1 MEKMIRMLCLAFAA
15 LVLFGAQGMQMPALP
30 ESTEAKPSLN
40 HWREQLGKAVE
51 L

>member
-30 ESTEAKPSLN
+30 CGELPNSEVVTNVALN
-40 HWREQLGKAVE
+40 VAR
-51 L
+51 